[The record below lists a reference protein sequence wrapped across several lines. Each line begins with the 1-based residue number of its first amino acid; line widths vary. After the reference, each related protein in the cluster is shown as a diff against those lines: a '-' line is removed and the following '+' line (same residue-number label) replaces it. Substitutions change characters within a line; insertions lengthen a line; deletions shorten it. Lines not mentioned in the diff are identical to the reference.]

1 MSNDTIPGRRIKTTD
16 TIFDIIEAL
25 NRLEKATV
33 TELAAYLE
41 LAPSTVHGHL
51 ASLVHRGYV
60 VREGREYRTGLLF
73 LGLGMTA
80 RRHYGLVQPA
90 ERALRKLADRTSL
103 RAQLMVEENGR
114 AIVVCRSTGEGQAEI
129 DVLGRV
135 LPMHCSA
142 GGKALLAFF
151 PHERIVE
158 ILNRHGQPRLTEKTI
173 TDRQELFEELARI
186 RERGFATNEG
196 ESIQGVRTVGC
207 PVVIDGRV
215 IAAVTITGSEHIMD
229 EDRLFRDLSERALE
243 ATNEIEMAITDM
255 GRSNVL

>member
-1 MSNDTIPGRRIKTTD
+1 MDGTPGRRIKTTD
-16 TIFDIIEAL
+16 TVFDIVEAL
-25 NRLEKATV
+25 TALDGATV
-33 TELAAYLE
+33 TELATYLD
-41 LAPSTVHGHL
+41 LAPSTTHGHL

-90 ERALRKLADRTSL
+90 ERAIERLARRTSL
-103 RAQLMVEENGR
+103 RTQLLVEENGR
-114 AIVVCRSTGEGQAEI
+114 AIVVCRSAGDGQTES

-151 PHERIVE
+151 PHERVVE
-158 ILNRHGQPRLTEKTI
+158 ILDRHGLPRLTGNTI
-173 TDRQELFEELARI
+173 TDREDLFAELARV

-196 ESIQGVRTVGC
+196 ESVRSVRAVGC
-207 PVVIDGRV
+207 PVVLGGRA

-229 EDRLFRDLSERALE
+229 DDRLSREFSERALE
-243 ATNEIEMAITDM
+243 ATNEIEMAVTDM
-255 GRSNVL
+255 DGSNVV